1 MIILQPTADSQRR
14 FDEIWDG
21 IVGLLNLGNR
31 EIEKI
36 ADAGRRGI
44 MLNFTAESAG
54 GEPWH
59 PLAPMTVSQR
69 RSLGFA
75 GEHPILQRTTS
86 LKRSLMEPSH
96 PLNVTDVSTHGFYG
110 QLTRILIELGSAD
123 ERFPL
128 LHAGGT
134 TETGHPVPARPM
146 TVLGDEAIRQL
157 ADTIVYVLRERWHRL
172 PHQG

>member
-1 MIILQPTADSQRR
+1 MITVKPTPDSQRR
-14 FDEIWDG
+14 FKEAWDS
-21 IVGLLNLGNR
+21 IVGILNLGHR
-31 EIEKI
+31 ELEKI

-44 MLNFTAESAG
+44 ALNFSTESAG

-75 GEHPILQRTTS
+75 GEHPVLQRTTS
-86 LKRSLMEPSH
+86 LKRSLVDPNH
-96 PLNVTDVSTHGFYG
+96 PLNVTEVSTHGFYS

-123 ERFPL
+123 ERFPI
-128 LHAGGT
+128 LHAGGISD
-134 TETGHPVPARPM
+134 EGYYIPPRPM

-157 ADTIVYVLRERWHRL
+157 ETSIIFVIEERWKRLGHR
-172 PHQG
+172 